1 MFKAFQLTYSL
12 PRCAALSPA
21 LVRYASTANGFKPS
35 IKLLAKLRQETEV
48 SMSKAKEALVKAEN
62 DYEKA
67 LAWLEEDAKVSG
79 AKKAQ
84 KVAGRTAG
92 EGLIAIATVEAPGR
106 GEGGVKSR
114 STIIELNCETDFVSR
129 NDLFKNLATQIAST
143 SLFVPDVF
151 QNLDKSRFIHHI
163 PVESFI
169 NSPIMPHPSSASA
182 DAYALFKTVQESIVE
197 TIGKLGEN
205 ITLRRVAVVADP
217 ESELQQIPKQHD
229 RTILASAYTHGGDST
244 TGKIGGIA
252 VLGLSGGPASS
263 PALSKLSRNVA
274 RQVVGFN
281 PTFLN
286 ESQAVV
292 PEGADKKEFLETN
305 VLTHQNYMLGGG
317 TVEEV
322 VAKTGKDEG
331 VDCEVIDYVR
341 WEVGEGIEK
350 AEQDFAGEV
359 LRAVKGN

>member
-1 MFKAFQLTYSL
+1 M
-12 PRCAALSPA
+12 
-21 LVRYASTANGFKPS
+21 
-35 IKLLAKLRQETEV
+35 
-48 SMSKAKEALVKAEN
+48 
-62 DYEKA
+62 
-67 LAWLEEDAKVSG
+67 
-79 AKKAQ
+79 
-84 KVAGRTAG
+84 
-92 EGLIAIATVEAPGR
+92 
-106 GEGGVKSR
+106 
-114 STIIELNCETDFVSR
+114 SR

-163 PVESFI
+163 PVDSFI
-169 NSPIMPHPSSASA
+169 NSPIMPHPSSASTDA
-182 DAYALFKTVQESIVE
+182 DALFKTVQESIVE

-205 ITLRRVAVVADP
+205 ITLRRVAIVADP

-292 PEGADKKEFLETN
+292 PEGADKNEFLEAS

-331 VDCEVIDYVR
+331 VDCEVIDFVR